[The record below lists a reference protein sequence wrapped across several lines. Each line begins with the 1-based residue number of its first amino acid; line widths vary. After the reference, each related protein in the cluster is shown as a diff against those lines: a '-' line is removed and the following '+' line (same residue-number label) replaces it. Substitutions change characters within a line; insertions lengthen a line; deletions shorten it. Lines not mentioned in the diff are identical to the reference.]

1 MGQITGQIMH
11 QPIMMSTPAAP
22 DRRRQFLG
30 RVGGALLAAGL
41 LGLAATSALAGEPI
55 KVVYHIADGV
65 DQASHAL
72 GNMRNELRG
81 EPDTR
86 IVVVALGAG
95 LNFLLKDARDRN
107 GEPFGP
113 AISALAAQG
122 VEFRA
127 CNNTMSAR
135 NITPAMLVPEAK
147 VVPSGVVEIARLQAR
162 EGYVYFRP

>member
-1 MGQITGQIMH
+1 
-11 QPIMMSTPAAP
+11 MSQSMTINTATVAGGL
-22 DRRRQFLG
+22 RRQFLQG
-30 RVGGALLAAGL
+30 VGGVLLAAGL
-41 LGLAATSALAGEPI
+41 LGLAAAPALAGEPI

-72 GNMRNELRG
+72 GNLRNELRG
-81 EPDTR
+81 EPDTK

-95 LNFLLKDARDRN
+95 LNFLLQGAKDRN
-107 GEPFGP
+107 GEPFAP

-127 CNNTMSAR
+127 CNNTMTAR

-147 VVPSGVVEIARLQAR
+147 VVPAGVVEIARLQAR